1 MKIAREKKGTV
12 LLGWMVGLLVSTAQ
26 AQPTVVT
33 PEQAVAA
40 EQVKVAY
47 SPEANSTPDQ
57 PVDLLQLVYECA
69 RSVGA
74 VVQEGR
80 SEMFR
85 VYGFSFVPG
94 DLYQLQGLRS
104 LTAAVPK
111 AELKAKGK
119 ALEFLQGAA
128 VAVTESLESTE
139 TVARGGASTTNRSG
153 TEAVQSVSS
162 STVDVFRTM
171 NSSQAAGMLRGG
183 RVSGTKFVSLGSQTG
198 FCVIVRY
205 DIPLNQGSQTGTG
218 SGTANSAPPAS
229 AAPATPPSNPGAP
242 PIPPGSKGDF

>member
-1 MKIAREKKGTV
+1 MTIAAKKINLVVA
-12 LLGWMVGLLVSTAQ
+12 GLLVGVLSSRVQ

-33 PEQAVAA
+33 PEQAVAS

-47 SPEANSTPDQ
+47 SPEGSSTPNN
-57 PVDLLQLVYECA
+57 PIDLLNLVYECA

-74 VVQEGR
+74 VVLEGR
-80 SEMFR
+80 SEIFR

-94 DLYQLQGLRS
+94 DLYQLQGLRA
-104 LTAAVPK
+104 LTSAVPK

-128 VAVTESLESTE
+128 VAVTESLESNE
-139 TVARGGASTTNRSG
+139 TVARGGASTTNRAG
-153 TEAVQSVSS
+153 TEEVRTLSS
-162 STVDVFRTM
+162 ATVEVFRSM
-171 NSSQAAGMLRGG
+171 NSSQASGMLRGG

-205 DIPLNQGSQTGTG
+205 DISLNQGGQTGTG
-218 SGTANSAPPAS
+218 NATSTQTPPASAPPAS
-229 AAPATPPSNPGAP
+229 PPTNPGAP

>member
-1 MKIAREKKGTV
+1 MKVAGKKKGIA
-12 LLGWMVGLLVSTAQ
+12 LLGLLAGLLLSSAQ
-26 AQPTVVT
+26 AQLTVVT

-47 SPEANSTPDQ
+47 SPEGNSTPDQ

-80 SEMFR
+80 SEIFR

-153 TEAVQSVSS
+153 TEAVQTVSS
-162 STVDVFRTM
+162 STVDVFRSM
-171 NSSQAAGMLRGG
+171 NSSQASGLLRGG
-183 RVSGTKFVSLGSQTG
+183 RVSGSKFVSLGSQQG

-205 DIPLNQGSQTGTG
+205 DIPLNQGGQTGTG
-218 SGTANSAPPAS
+218 GGTANPVPPAS
-229 AAPATPPSNPGAP
+229 AAPANPPPNPGAP